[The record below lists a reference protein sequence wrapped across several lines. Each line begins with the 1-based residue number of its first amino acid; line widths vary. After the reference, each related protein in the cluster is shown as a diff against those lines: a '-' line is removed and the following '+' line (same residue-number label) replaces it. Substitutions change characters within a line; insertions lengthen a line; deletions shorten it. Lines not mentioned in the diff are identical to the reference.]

1 MDNTYFL
8 SQSSSLTL
16 VIIISLIFAVLGI
29 YHSKKFHGISNYL
42 TANRNIELFSLTTSL
57 VASALGAWI
66 LFGPVAAATWG
77 GIGAVI
83 GYALGTAFPMIFL
96 IYFGK
101 KIRLEFPKGSSLIE
115 FMRKKF
121 GKSLFKLILLMTIFY
136 MFIFLCA
143 EVTAVAV
150 LINYL
155 SGTDLWITALI
166 VLLATLTYTLYG
178 GLRASIF
185 TDNIQM
191 IVIGFL
197 LLILILIIGS
207 STGDNFSFALIKEK
221 NPQLL
226 SSSYIPSYTAGLTFF
241 IAVAATNLFHQGNWQ
256 RVYAAKD
263 YYTLKSALIISFFII
278 VPIVFLMGFVGMV
291 SFSIDPSARA
301 DLGFFTLLLKEQTE
315 MLSLIIVILGLALTI
330 STVDTLVN
338 AISSLFVVD
347 GKATFNLDKK
357 TDYLKISKYFIIFL
371 SLIAFGVA
379 SKGFDIL
386 YLFLLA
392 DLFCC
397 AFVFTGSFED
407 GTVFDTNVGKD
418 KPLVF
423 QIGMKEVI
431 PGFEQGIVGANKGS
445 KRKIKIPSMLAY
457 GEKGAGELIP
467 PNSNLIF
474 EFKILDVLSPNY
486 EKIDSEKLEN
496 LINENAVA
504 LDIRLDNQ
512 WKKTGVIKGS
522 FQETAFDINGK
533 FNVYLMDKVRA
544 LAGAESQGIELIFI
558 SHDGKTA
565 EILGNAFA
573 EDLGFTN
580 VYVLDG
586 GIQSW
591 IKSNKPLV
599 SYN

>member
-1 MDNTYFL
+1 MDKTYFIE
-8 SQSSSLTL
+8 QSTSLTL
-16 VIIISLIFAVLGI
+16 VIVISLIFAVLGI
-29 YHSKKFHGISNYL
+29 YHSKKFGGINNYL
-42 TANRNIELFSLTTSL
+42 TANRNIGLFSLTTSL

-101 KIRLEFPKGSSLIE
+101 KIRNEFPKGSSLIE

-155 SGTDLWITALI
+155 SGTELWITALI
-166 VLLATLTYTLYG
+166 VLISTLTYTLYG

-191 IVIGFL
+191 IVIGIL
-197 LLILILIIGS
+197 LLTLISIIS
-207 STGDNFSFALIKEK
+207 SSSGNNFSFEFVENK

-256 RVYAAKD
+256 RVYAAKN
-263 YYTLKSALIISFFII
+263 YQTLKSSLIISFFVII
-278 VPIVFLMGFVGMV
+278 PIVFLMGFIGMV
-291 SFSIDPSARA
+291 SFSLDSSTRP
-301 DLGFFTLLLKEQTE
+301 DLGFFTLLLKDQTE
-315 MLSLIIVILGLALTI
+315 LLSLLIIVLGLSLTI

-357 TDYLKISKYFIIFL
+357 TDYLKISKYFIVFL

-397 AFVFTGSFED
+397 AFVFTVFYSFY
-407 GTVFDTNVGKD
+407 
-418 KPLVF
+418 
-423 QIGMKEVI
+423 
-431 PGFEQGIVGANKGS
+431 NK
-445 KRKIKIPSMLAY
+445 
-457 GEKGAGELIP
+457 
-467 PNSNLIF
+467 
-474 EFKILDVLSPNY
+474 V
-486 EKIDSEKLEN
+486 
-496 LINENAVA
+496 NE
-504 LDIRLDNQ
+504 
-512 WKKTGVIKGS
+512 
-522 FQETAFDINGK
+522 
-533 FNVYLMDKVRA
+533 
-544 LAGAESQGIELIFI
+544 
-558 SHDGKTA
+558 KTA
-565 EILGNAFA
+565 YIAIIIGFVAGFLLFPFPDFSKSLLVGVLMSKDLFSPFVSQSLLFLSFIIATFLPAIILK
-573 EDLGFTN
+573 L
-580 VYVLDG
+580 
-586 GIQSW
+586 
-591 IKSNKPLV
+591 KSN
-599 SYN
+599 

>member
-1 MDNTYFL
+1 MDKTYFIE
-8 SQSSSLTL
+8 QSTSLTL
-16 VIIISLIFAVLGI
+16 VIVISLIFAVLGI
-29 YHSKKFHGISNYL
+29 YHSKKFGGINNYL
-42 TANRNIELFSLTTSL
+42 TANRNIGLFSLTTSL

-101 KIRLEFPKGSSLIE
+101 KIRNEFPKGSSLIE

-155 SGTDLWITALI
+155 SGTELWITALI
-166 VLLATLTYTLYG
+166 VLISTLTYTLYG

-191 IVIGFL
+191 IVIGIL
-197 LLILILIIGS
+197 LLTLISIIS
-207 STGDNFSFALIKEK
+207 SSSGNNFSFEFVENK

-256 RVYAAKD
+256 RVYAAKN
-263 YYTLKSALIISFFII
+263 YQTLKSSLIISFFVII
-278 VPIVFLMGFVGMV
+278 PIVFLMGFIGMV
-291 SFSIDPSARA
+291 SFSLDSSTRP
-301 DLGFFTLLLKEQTE
+301 DLGFFTLLLKNQTE
-315 MLSLIIVILGLALTI
+315 LLSLLIIVLGLSLTI

-357 TDYLKISKYFIIFL
+357 TDYLKISKYFIVFL

-397 AFVFTGSFED
+397 AFVFTVFYSFY
-407 GTVFDTNVGKD
+407 
-418 KPLVF
+418 
-423 QIGMKEVI
+423 
-431 PGFEQGIVGANKGS
+431 NK
-445 KRKIKIPSMLAY
+445 
-457 GEKGAGELIP
+457 
-467 PNSNLIF
+467 
-474 EFKILDVLSPNY
+474 V
-486 EKIDSEKLEN
+486 
-496 LINENAVA
+496 NE
-504 LDIRLDNQ
+504 
-512 WKKTGVIKGS
+512 
-522 FQETAFDINGK
+522 
-533 FNVYLMDKVRA
+533 
-544 LAGAESQGIELIFI
+544 
-558 SHDGKTA
+558 KTA
-565 EILGNAFA
+565 YIAIIIGFVAGFLLFPFPDFSKSLLVGVLMSKDLFSPFVSQSLLFLSFIIATFLPAIILK
-573 EDLGFTN
+573 L
-580 VYVLDG
+580 
-586 GIQSW
+586 
-591 IKSNKPLV
+591 KSN
-599 SYN
+599 